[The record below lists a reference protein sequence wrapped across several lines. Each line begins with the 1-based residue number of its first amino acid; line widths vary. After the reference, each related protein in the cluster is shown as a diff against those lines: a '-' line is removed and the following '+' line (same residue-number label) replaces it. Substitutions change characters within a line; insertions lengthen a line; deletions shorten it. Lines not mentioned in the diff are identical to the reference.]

1 MNSIQT
7 KSKSFVMVG
16 VKCIAQVVAVAESG
30 GFRIYVAWEW
40 EDMAKKGMY
49 GITKSNIL
57 HAAVDTENIHHTAN
71 YGWDISETAEA
82 KKIFSNLF

>member
-7 KSKSFVMVG
+7 KSKSFVRRAS
-16 VKCIAQVVAVAESG
+16 KCIAQVVAVAEPG

-40 EDMAKKGMY
+40 EEMAEKGVF
-49 GITKSNIL
+49 GIVKSSSLYLDVSPESIND
-57 HAAVDTENIHHTAN
+57 AAN

-82 KKIFSNLF
+82 QKIFSNLF